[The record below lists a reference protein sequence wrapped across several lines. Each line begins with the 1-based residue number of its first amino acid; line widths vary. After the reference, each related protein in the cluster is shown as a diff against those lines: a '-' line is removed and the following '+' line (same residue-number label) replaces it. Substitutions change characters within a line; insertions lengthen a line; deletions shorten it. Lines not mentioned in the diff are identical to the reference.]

1 MQFRGT
7 TCLHTKYWNKLYHC
21 NYVNCSPILAIA
33 FVLKSTKKIYA
44 LWWERISW
52 IFPGCLQ
59 EREVL
64 QKPVFGEI
72 KLFTSAASLS
82 VRRIHSYNSHHGI
95 VLQMNSCMT
104 PSATVGIWATFPCY
118 WYLSMWRSHIFYIL
132 CNIPIVIIRD
142 NN

>member
-59 EREVL
+59 EREVF

-82 VRRIHSYNSHHGI
+82 CETHSQLQQSSRNCSANELLHDPLCYCWNLSYISLLLISQHVKIPYLLHSLQYSHCH
-95 VLQMNSCMT
+95 
-104 PSATVGIWATFPCY
+104 
-118 WYLSMWRSHIFYIL
+118 YLR
-132 CNIPIVIIRD
+132 
-142 NN
+142 